1 MAGHAGHSNGRRHA
15 KEDQERRHQEP
26 APDAEHPGQ
35 ESHKGTNRNQQGSV
49 DRDFRDGEV
58 DVQRERLRRPQ
69 RPSMARRFR
78 VASSRRPV
86 AGAFWSFW

>member
-1 MAGHAGHSNGRRHA
+1 MASHAGHRNGCRHA
-15 KEDQERRHQEP
+15 EEDQQWRHQEP

-35 ESHKGTNRNQQGSV
+35 ESHKGADRDQKGSV

-58 DVQRERLRRPQ
+58 DVQRERLLRPQ
-69 RPSMARRFR
+69 RPSMARRLR